1 MFVKLPSAYFNWQD
15 TKDKL
20 ESLMG
25 NPTWKN
31 LEQFLL
37 DFIEQS
43 LTSTSICEEE
53 NPFPL
58 LKNLLNDD
66 STFLTEILPNI
77 CRLALDM
84 PILFPEGKLK
94 ILDRKSEN
102 VLELTREK
110 VLLIMPTIK
119 PTNPRF
125 LIR

>member
-20 ESLMG
+20 ESLEE

-43 LTSTSICEEE
+43 QTGTPICEEE

-58 LKNLLNDD
+58 LENLLNND
-66 STFLTEILPNI
+66 STFLTKILPNI
-77 CRLALDM
+77 CKLALEM
-84 PILFPEGKLK
+84 PFLFPEGKLK
-94 ILDRKSEN
+94 ILDRKSQD

-110 VLLIMPTIK
+110 VLVTAPAIKSIK
-119 PTNPRF
+119 PVS
-125 LIR
+125 